1 VPTLLERIAARHIT
15 VGVVGLGYV
24 GLPLAVG
31 FAEAGVDVIGFDVDA
46 GKVAGLSAGRSHV
59 EDVPSE
65 AVAKL
70 VEAGLFEATTDFE
83 RLKACDCISICVPTP
98 LGKSREPDIGYI
110 LRAVQSVRATLR
122 PGQLIVL
129 ESTTWPGTTLEVVG
143 PALQS
148 GGLKLGT
155 DIHLAFSPERI
166 DPGNATYGL
175 RNTPKVVGGATP
187 DCTLAAAALYGLVAD
202 HVVTVSN
209 PTAAEMVKLIEN
221 TFRAVNI
228 GLVNEMALISSK
240 LDVDVWEILAAAA
253 TKPFGYMPFSPGP
266 GLGGHCIPIDPH
278 YLSWKL
284 RSLNYRARF
293 IELADEV
300 NSFMPDWV
308 VTRVSDAL
316 NRDRKSINGTR
327 ILVLGVAYKR
337 DIADWRESPAIP
349 IIRTLR
355 DKGAHVEYA
364 DSHVPMLHLDEHG
377 DASAS
382 PASTLRALPLDY
394 ARLDQWDCVV
404 VVTDHSDIDREK
416 LLENARLIVDTRN
429 LLGDAGRRDPRV
441 FGLT

>member
-1 VPTLLERIAARHIT
+1 MSSLLERIAARQIT
-15 VGVVGLGYV
+15 VGVIGLGYV

-46 GKVAGLSAGRSHV
+46 AKVAGLSAGRSHI
-59 EDVPSE
+59 EDIPSE
-65 AVAKL
+65 SVAKL
-70 VEAGLFEATTDFE
+70 VETGLFEATTDFE
-83 RLKACDCISICVPTP
+83 RLAACDCISICVPTP

-110 LRAVQSVRATLR
+110 LRALQSVRATLR

-129 ESTTWPGTTLEVVG
+129 ESTTWPGTTLEVVA

-148 GGLKLGT
+148 GGLKVGAE
-155 DIHLAFSPERI
+155 IHLAFSPERI
-166 DPGNATYGL
+166 DPGNQRYGL

-187 DCTLAAAALYGLVAD
+187 SCTLAAAALYGLVAD
-202 HVVTVSN
+202 RVVTVSN
-209 PTAAEMVKLIEN
+209 PTAAEMVKLVEN

-228 GLVNEMALISSK
+228 GLVNEMALISAR
-240 LDVDVWEILAAAA
+240 LDVDIWEILSAAAS
-253 TKPFGYMPFSPGP
+253 KPFGYMPFSPGP

-308 VTRVSDAL
+308 VTRVADAL
-316 NRDRKSINGTR
+316 NRERKSVNGAR

-349 IIRTLR
+349 IIRSLADR
-355 DKGAHVEYA
+355 GAIVSYT
-364 DSHVPMLHLDEHG
+364 DDHVPV
-377 DASAS
+377 
-382 PASTLRALPLDY
+382 LPLDDHGAASPTASMRSVALDY
-394 ARLDQWDCVV
+394 AQLGAWDCVV
-404 VVTDHSDIDREK
+404 VVTDHAYIDRGA
-416 LLENARLIVDTRN
+416 LLEHARLIVDTRN
-429 LLGDAGRRDPRV
+429 LLGDAGRKDPRV